1 MIMKRAFLILLSLAT
16 ILPSRAQIVSTN
28 QDLSFVYVAHD
39 ENTPVQVLIGR
50 LKDTYNDAL
59 NYPEERAA
67 IFYLPNGEF
76 PVVVRVNTANDNREA
91 FGELINELQTKRSHD
106 IDRYTD
112 MTRIQSILEE
122 NDIVDD
128 YGKPRFRSVEWLYY
142 INSTFWN
149 LGNHEYIIAS
159 LFWIFD
165 MEQLIKSKYLRVNIF
180 YSGEYDVIPFN
191 KEQPFGDKALCRSM
205 NFIPMP
211 Y

>member
-1 MIMKRAFLILLSLAT
+1 MIMKRIFLVLLSLMA
-16 ILPSRAQIVSTN
+16 ILPLRAQIVPAN

-50 LKDTYNDAL
+50 LKDIYNDAL
-59 NYPEERAA
+59 NYPEDRAA
-67 IFYLPNGEF
+67 IFYLPNGEY

-91 FGELINELQTKRSHD
+91 FGELVYELQSKRSHD
-106 IDRYTD
+106 VDRHTD
-112 MTRIQSILEE
+112 LTRIQSILEE
-122 NDIVDD
+122 NDIVDTD
-128 YGKPRFRSVEWLYY
+128 GKPRFRSVEWIYY

-149 LGNHEYIIAS
+149 LGYHEYIIAS
-159 LFWIFD
+159 LFWIVD
-165 MEQLIKSKYLRVNIF
+165 MEPLIKSKYMHVNIF
-180 YSGEYDVIPFN
+180 YSGEYDVVPFN